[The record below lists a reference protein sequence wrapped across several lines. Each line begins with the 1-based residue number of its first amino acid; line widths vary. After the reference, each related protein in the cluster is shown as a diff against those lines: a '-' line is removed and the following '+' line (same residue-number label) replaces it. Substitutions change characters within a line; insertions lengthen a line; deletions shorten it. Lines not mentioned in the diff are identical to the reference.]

1 MQDELQRLLR
11 DWLPHQR
18 WFAGKGR
25 ELGGVGIAQLTELA
39 EAQDARVLHTLVTV
53 DYADPHGPAQDTYQV
68 LLSIRREA
76 ADGYHGYLLG
86 DCSEGLVYDGLHD
99 PAGSAALLRGLKEG
113 RTVGDLRMVATA
125 ELEELSGLAVGAEQ
139 SNTSIIYG
147 DAYILKVFRRLSAG
161 INPDLEL
168 TRALAEAGS
177 PHVAAVLG
185 WIEGNLAG
193 TDDTAGGEST
203 FALLQTFL
211 RGGTEGWKLAVAS
224 VRDLYA
230 EVDLHPD
237 EVGGD
242 FAAESERLGAATAEV
257 HALLAQVLDS
267 RTATAEES
275 QAAAQQMHERL
286 DAALA
291 IVSDLQP
298 YEAALRSAY
307 DDVRQLDQP
316 VPIQRIHGDF
326 HLGQVMRTETGW
338 VLLDF
343 EGEPARP
350 LSERTT
356 LMSPLR
362 DVAGMLRSYDYAAR
376 SLLMDRPQSS
386 ALNVRAEEWSDRNRA
401 AFCEGYTAG
410 GGADP
415 RESSVL
421 LRAFEL
427 DKAVYEVVYE
437 ARHRPTW
444 LTIPLGAVARLAG

>member
-1 MQDELQRLLR
+1 MEDELRGLLR
-11 DWLPHQR
+11 DWLPQQR

-25 ELGGVGIAQLTELA
+25 ELTDVGIARLTEL
-39 EAQDARVLHTLVTV
+39 QDAGAARILHALVTV
-53 DYADPHGPAQDTYQV
+53 DYGDPHGPAQDTYQL
-68 LLSIRREA
+68 LLSLRRDVAE
-76 ADGYHGYLLG
+76 GYHGFLLG

-99 PAGSAALLRGLKEG
+99 PLGAAALLRGLKDG
-113 RTVGDLRMVATA
+113 QAVGNLRMIATT
-125 ELEELSGLAVGAEQ
+125 ELEELPGLAVGVEQ

-147 DAYILKVFRRLSAG
+147 DAYILKVFRRLHAG

-177 PHVAAVLG
+177 PHVATPLG
-185 WIEGNLAG
+185 WIEGDLPG
-193 TDDTAGGEST
+193 PDGSGST

-230 EVDLHPD
+230 ELDLHPD

-242 FAAESERLGAATAEV
+242 FAAESERLGTATAEV
-257 HALLAQVLDS
+257 HTMLARVLES

-275 QAAAQQMHERL
+275 RASAEQMRERL
-286 DAALA
+286 TAAVA
-291 IVSDLQP
+291 IVPDLAP
-298 YEAALRSAY
+298 YEAALRAAY
-307 DDVRQLDQP
+307 DELAQLDQP
-316 VPIQRIHGDF
+316 VPIQRVHGDF
-326 HLGQVMRTETGW
+326 HLGQVMRTDSGW
-338 VLLDF
+338 ALLDF
-343 EGEPARP
+343 EGEPVRP
-350 LSERTT
+350 LSERTA

-362 DVAGMLRSYDYAAR
+362 DVAGMLRSFDYAAR
-376 SLLMDRPQSS
+376 SLLMERPQSS
-386 ALNVRAEEWSDRNRA
+386 ATPALNVRAEEWADRNRA

-415 RESSVL
+415 RDQSAL

-444 LTIPLGAVARLAG
+444 LTIPLGAVARLAD